1 MSKVLVFIDTPVRRV
16 DVMLRLSE
24 MHACCMFALRHQQGA
39 MFNLKPTSWMA
50 DMYLHLASQSPLSH
64 LLLLK
69 KSWQRG
75 EVETAAYQEK
85 GGSDLLALNK

>member
-1 MSKVLVFIDTPVRRV
+1 
-16 DVMLRLSE
+16 
-24 MHACCMFALRHQQGA
+24 